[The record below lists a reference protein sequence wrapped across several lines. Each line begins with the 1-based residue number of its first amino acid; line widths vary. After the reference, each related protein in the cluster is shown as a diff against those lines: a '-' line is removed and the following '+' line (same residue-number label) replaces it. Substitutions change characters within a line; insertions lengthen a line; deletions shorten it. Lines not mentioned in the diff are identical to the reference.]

1 VNTSEIA
8 NWLTKNA
15 RIIDLSLTIDPSS
28 SYYHFPVKEV
38 YGKNEPILKIET
50 VSSHEDGVFW
60 QKFEMSTQDFTH
72 LDAPKHFFKD
82 GLANHE
88 VPLEQLIGEAV
99 VIDMTN
105 KQPGDLITAQ
115 DLEKSGVEVKSGD
128 IVIIRTGWTDQA
140 FGTKK
145 FWSDQI
151 GLSLD
156 AGDWL
161 VEKGIKALVT
171 DFYTD
176 PQPVKACET
185 CGALHK
191 IERAKIR
198 NHHKFLSRGILLID
212 FVTNL
217 KAIKYNRVLLI
228 CLPIKLKGTDG
239 APARVIAIE
248 PRDEQL

>member
-1 VNTSEIA
+1 MNVSKIGEWLVNG
-8 NWLTKNA
+8 A
-15 RIIDLSLTIDPSS
+15 RIIDLSLTIDPEK
-28 SYYHFPVKEV
+28 SYFHFPVKEV
-38 YGKNEPILKIET
+38 YNRDEPSLKIET
-50 VSSHEDGVFW
+50 VSTHDDGVFW

-72 LDAPKHFFKD
+72 LDAPKHFDRD

-88 VPLEQLIGEAV
+88 VPVTQLIGEAV
-99 VIDMTN
+99 VIDMTY
-105 KQPGDLITAQ
+105 KKPGEQVTAK
-115 DLEKSGVEVKSGD
+115 DLEDSGVLVRKGD
-128 IVIIRTGWTDQA
+128 VVIIRTDWTDKA
-140 FGTKK
+140 FGTRR

-161 VEKGIKALVT
+161 VEKGIKALAT

-191 IERAKIR
+191 VERSEIR
-198 NHHKFLSRGILLID
+198 NHHKFLNKGILLID

-217 KAIKYNRVLLI
+217 GAIKCDRVILVY
-228 CLPIKLKGTDG
+228 LPIKLKGTDG

-248 PRDEQL
+248 EA